1 MSAKRKTTVGVVFGG
16 YSVEHDVS
24 IVTGNQIMRAFNP
37 EYYTVVP
44 IYVTRDGRWLT
55 GDPLMDLKNYRDKII
70 SHKGVQPVVLSPC
83 TQHHG
88 LIINPVVGRFRKSSI
103 KRLDVVF
110 PAIHGTHGEDGTL
123 QGLIEIADIPYVGCA
138 VLGSAIANDKSI
150 TKHLMRQNNIPVVDD
165 ITFTRSQWLEDRQ
178 TIIERITENLTYPL
192 FVKPATLGS
201 SIGVSRVN
209 DESMLSISVDIAAS
223 FDRRIMVE
231 AGITDGIE
239 INCAVMGYGD
249 NMETSVLEQPIS
261 WDEFLTYEE
270 KYLRGSGGMKSAERI
285 IPAPISDELTQQ
297 IRQYTIDAFK
307 AIDGRGTAR
316 IDYLINTDE
325 QKVYLNEINTM
336 PGSLSFYLWQE
347 VGMSQ
352 SDVVDKLVKLAQ
364 DAFAEKRRNTYNY
377 QTSLV
382 ELTASRGLKGVKGT
396 KAPDS
401 PV

>member
-55 GDPLMDLKNYRDKII
+55 GDPLMDLKNYRDEII

-231 AGITDGIE
+231 AGIIDGIE